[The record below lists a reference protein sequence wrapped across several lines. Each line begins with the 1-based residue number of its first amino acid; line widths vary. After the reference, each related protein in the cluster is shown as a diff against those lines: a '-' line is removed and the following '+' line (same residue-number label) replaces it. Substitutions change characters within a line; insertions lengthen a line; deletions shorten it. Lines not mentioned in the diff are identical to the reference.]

1 MNRDRAMKISAP
13 TSTQLVIE
21 PKSSDLKTTLAVFAI
36 IILAIASLS
45 TYLFGFAMP
54 KDSLLKCDR
63 LGNSPLECQIEE
75 SFAIAKK
82 PKIEKFTGLARS
94 RLDKSVVSYF
104 ADRYIQ
110 LQTNQ
115 QILGFVSI
123 PDRQIS
129 FPLSNYFDLIFL
141 SDEAKNAVVWQ
152 INQFIGDRTQE
163 HLKIKLKSYTIPI
176 IFGLLYFPILL
187 ITLILLILA
196 ILTREKYTFDKN
208 TQTMTWFNQ
217 ILPFQPTEYQF
228 AFSTLKMEV
237 SPANPEQREYTIA
250 LQSYHPTAIHYL
262 YSGRDRDRAGE
273 LALLLSNFLEIEKN
287 NF

>member
-1 MNRDRAMKISAP
+1 MKSDRAMKISAP
-13 TSTQLVIE
+13 TSTQLIIE
-21 PKSSDLKTTLAVFAI
+21 PKSSDLKATLAFLAI
-36 IILAIASLS
+36 ILLAIASLS
-45 TYLFGFAMP
+45 AYLFGFVMP
-54 KDSLLKCDR
+54 KDSILQCDR
-63 LGNSPLECQIEE
+63 LVNSPLQCQIEE
-75 SFAIAKK
+75 SFALAKK
-82 PKIEKFTGLARS
+82 PKIEKFTGLVRS

-115 QILGFVSI
+115 KILGFVSI

-129 FPLSNYFDLIFL
+129 FPTSNYFDLIFL

-163 HLKIKLKSYTIPI
+163 HLKIRLKSYTIPL
-176 IFGLLYFPILL
+176 IFCLFYFPILL
-187 ITLILLILA
+187 IILTILILA

-228 AFSTLKMEV
+228 SFSTLKMEV
-237 SPANPEQREYTIA
+237 YPANDQQRDYTIT
-250 LQSYHPTAIHYL
+250 LQSYHPTAIHSL

-273 LALLLSNFLEIEKN
+273 LALLLSNFLEIEQN
-287 NF
+287 SA